1 VEPLNAKL
9 IKWLVKEQKRVNT
22 SCPLYPV
29 EYKFS
34 VCLTD
39 NTIMIEWPKDMVD
52 LCEAYFDLFK
62 NCESKRS
69 LWERYEQAHWKKQ
82 FIRPNRMTPAI
93 VGDMSNDENAELFEP
108 IGGAVPFDAKTG
120 RWYYHPAYLA
130 MLELA
135 VPQARFQIYIPD
147 DKQNMPKDVRL
158 LCAFD
163 EGEHV
168 AVVLDQP
175 VREYR

>member
-1 VEPLNAKL
+1 VEPLNSNL
-9 IKWLVKEQKRVNT
+9 IKALVKEQKRVNT

-39 NTIMIEWPKDMVD
+39 NTIMIEWPKDMVE
-52 LCEAYFDLFK
+52 LCEAYFDLFENCK
-62 NCESKRS
+62 NVRS

-82 FIRPNRMTPAI
+82 FIRPNRMIPAV
-93 VGDMSNDENAELFEP
+93 VGNMAGDENEELFDP
-108 IGGAVPFDAKTG
+108 IGGAQPFDTKTG
-120 RWYYHPAYLA
+120 RWYYHPAYIE
-130 MLELA
+130 MLIRV
-135 VPQARFQIYIPD
+135 VPQATFKIYVPD
-147 DKQNMPKDVRL
+147 EKQNMPKDVRL
-158 LCAFD
+158 LSVFD
-163 EGEHV
+163 EDEHV